1 MKKSFSRLLLI
12 LAAVGHLTICS
23 LTAQVPPVT
32 GAKKEPIHFAI
43 ALAQPEEAQTI
54 AWLNATALWEGT
66 SSQGYG
72 FGEWNW
78 PPGMLTLVLK
88 NSQREEL
95 NFKTQTTSG
104 EYYLLAVDSAPN
116 PDLKKIEKYP
126 RITTASCV
134 TIKSPKPE
142 NKSFIYGVS
151 FIRDPLNLEVNGQKL
166 TLKFAEPIQF
176 STGMAMIME
185 NGQILT
191 SSDPQDPCIIALSF
205 FKNAEGKVYVI
216 NSRFY

>member
-1 MKKSFSRLLLI
+1 MIPRSLLSLFSLRTTVCLFIALS
-12 LAAVGHLTICS
+12 HFS
-23 LTAQVPPVT
+23 SAQTPPET
-32 GAKKEPIHFAI
+32 KKEPIHFAI
-43 ALAQPEEAQTI
+43 ALAQPEEAKTI
-54 AWLNATALWEGT
+54 AWLNATPLWEGE
-66 SSQGYG
+66 SYQGYG

-116 PDLKKIEKYP
+116 PDPKKIES
-126 RITTASCV
+126 ITTANCV
-134 TIKSPKPE
+134 IIKSPKPE

-166 TLKFAEPIQF
+166 TLKFAEPVQF
-176 STGMAMIME
+176 STGLAMIKE
-185 NGQILT
+185 NGEILT
-191 SSDPQDPCIIALSF
+191 SSNPQDPCIIALAF
-205 FKNAEGKVYVI
+205 FKSAAGKVYVI